1 MSPAYIFTK
10 NGVNIMALKTKN
22 NENEQVNF
30 DDLME
35 DLEFEYEEERT
46 YTTISGKE
54 QEDVYDWE
62 AMKNYELDV
71 GDEMSGIPEVTI
83 FENKDKKYD
92 SLRLRVLDDGEYL
105 DCYANIPKRDKFGC
119 ITNINKD
126 FDFYRTCFD
135 FLYSILKFRD
145 ERNVVNKN
153 GEEKNTF
160 SKVNIV
166 NFAKYVDQMKRVTVV
181 ITEGNEDS
189 DYNSWQI
196 KMME

>member
-1 MSPAYIFTK
+1 MSPAIIFTK
-10 NGVNIMALKTKN
+10 QGVNIMALKTKN
-22 NENEQVNF
+22 EETNEQITF
-30 DDLME
+30 DDLDFE
-35 DLEFEYEEERT
+35 AEYEEERV

-54 QEDVYDWE
+54 QHDVHEWE
-62 AMKNYELDV
+62 PMKNYELDV

-105 DCYANIPKRDKFGC
+105 DCYANIPKRDNLGYV
-119 ITNINKD
+119 TNIRKG

-135 FLYSILKFRD
+135 FIYSVLKFRD
-145 ERNVVNKN
+145 ERNVVNKD
-153 GEEKNTF
+153 GEEVNTF
-160 SKVNIV
+160 KKVNLV
-166 NFAKYVDQMKRVTVV
+166 NFAKYVDQFSRVTVI

-189 DYNSWQI
+189 DYGSWQI

>member
-1 MSPAYIFTK
+1 
-10 NGVNIMALKTKN
+10 MAMKSKA
-22 NENEQVNF
+22 NEQISF
-30 DDLME
+30 DDL
-35 DLEFEYEEERT
+35 EFEAEYEEERT

-54 QEDVYDWE
+54 QHDVYDWE
-62 AMKNYELDV
+62 AMKSYDLDV

-105 DCYANIPKRDKFGC
+105 DCYANIPKKDNLGY
-119 ITNINKD
+119 INNIRKS

-135 FLYSILKFRD
+135 FVYSVLKFRD
-145 ERNVVNKN
+145 ERNVVKN
-153 GEEKNTF
+153 GEEVNTF
-160 SKVNIV
+160 KKINIET
-166 NFAKYVDQMKRVTVV
+166 FAKYVDQFKRVTVI

-189 DYNSWQI
+189 DYGSWQI

>member
-1 MSPAYIFTK
+1 
-10 NGVNIMALKTKN
+10 MALKTKN
-22 NENEQVNF
+22 NENEQINF

-54 QEDVYDWE
+54 QEDIYDWE
-62 AMKNYELDV
+62 PMKNYELDV

-119 ITNINKD
+119 ITNISKD

-135 FLYSILKFRD
+135 FLFSILKFRD
-145 ERNVVNKN
+145 ERNVVNSD
-153 GEEKNTF
+153 GEEKNRFT
-160 SKVNIV
+160 KVNIV
-166 NFAKYVDQMKRVTVV
+166 KFAKYVDQMKRVTVI
-181 ITEGNEDS
+181 ITEGNADRN
-189 DYNSWQI
+189 YGRWQL

>member
-1 MSPAYIFTK
+1 
-10 NGVNIMALKTKN
+10 MALKTKN

-35 DLEFEYEEERT
+35 DLEFEYEEERV

-119 ITNINKD
+119 ITNINRD

-189 DYNSWQI
+189 DYTSWQI